1 MLSTMMFN
9 GVQTTMII
17 AMSLFD
23 LECVLFSLKR
33 LDPLATGALRFQGY
47 KSCDA
52 ETNITH
58 PKTKLCSV
66 HAAVTQL
73 PTLTPVP
80 LRPRKSF
87 GVRS

>member
-1 MLSTMMFN
+1 MTTEGIGETYHAIN
-9 GVQTTMII
+9 NDVQW
-17 AMSLFD
+17 
-23 LECVLFSLKR
+23 CVN
-33 LDPLATGALRFQGY
+33 
-47 KSCDA
+47 
-52 ETNITH
+52 TNDNDNSVSIWN
-58 PKTKLCSV
+58 V